1 LSPVNSELP
10 FRGGVNDHRGKNAQR
25 QELRR
30 RGGERKVKRMV
41 TMEALPSQG
50 IFIVRYTGE
59 VTVAQLETELPKVPA
74 ILGQL
79 EPGFAVLVDLTDLTS
94 MDVKCAPLIEE
105 IMDRCQERGV
115 TEIVRVIPNPNRDI
129 GLQIM
134 SHFHYD
140 KDVRISTCDTLDEA
154 TALLGV

>member
-1 LSPVNSELP
+1 
-10 FRGGVNDHRGKNAQR
+10 
-25 QELRR
+25 
-30 RGGERKVKRMV
+30 
-41 TMEALPSQG
+41 MEALPSQG